1 MIPYTPPRFNRDN
14 FNCPHCQM
22 FALQAW
28 RPIWESYGHDY
39 QRAHCPSCGNISI
52 WHNGKMIYPL
62 YGSAPPPN
70 PDMPPKVKEIYE
82 ESRQIY
88 AISSR
93 ASAALL
99 RVCIEKIIED
109 LGEKDGNL
117 NTRIGNLVKKGLP
130 IEIQK
135 ALDVVRVTGN
145 DVLHVGQ
152 IDLNDSSE
160 TAYSLFGIVNVIIQ
174 RMVSEKKM
182 IDEIFAKLPQE
193 KQDGIADRDKKI

>member
-1 MIPYTPPRFNRDN
+1 MIPYTPPQFNKNN
-14 FNCPHCQM
+14 FNCPHCQV
-22 FALQAW
+22 FALHNWQ
-28 RPIWESYGHDY
+28 PIWENPEHNYR
-39 QRAHCPSCGNISI
+39 RAYCPSCSNISI
-52 WHNGKMIYPL
+52 WCKGKMIYPL

-70 PDMPPKVKEIYE
+70 PDMSPKVKEIYE

-88 AISSR
+88 TISPR
-93 ASAALL
+93 ASAGLL
-99 RVCIEKIIED
+99 RVCIEKITED

-117 NTRIGNLVKKGLP
+117 NTRIGNLVEKGLP

-145 DVLHVGQ
+145 DVLHVGR

-160 TAYSLFGIVNVIIQ
+160 TAYLLFDIVNLIIQ

-182 IDEIFAKLPQE
+182 IDKIFAKLPQE
-193 KQDGIADRDKKI
+193 KQDGIANRDKRI